1 MPHLRSATAP
11 ASRII
16 VALIAAGL
24 LATAAAAQVVQ
35 RSREVTNARPITQ
48 GLPEQHGGFTFCRLL
63 YDRSRSLSSGL
74 GWSTDYPAADN
85 NFMTRVGELSRVRIS
100 RWRDGSPGIAAVRP
114 TDADLFRCPFVFMS
128 DPGSYDFTTQEVSLM
143 REFLLKGGFLWADDM
158 WGEYAY
164 AQLERN
170 LRRILPEYQLVE
182 LTPEHRLFSAYFRV
196 PEVPQIPSLN
206 FWRRSGGQTSEFG
219 FETARARLLA
229 LVDDDDRIL
238 VLVSHNTDFG
248 DSWEREADEPG
259 YFAEFAAAGYGVGV
273 NVALWIMMGR

>member
-1 MPHLRSATAP
+1 MRYPPPPVVRVA
-11 ASRII
+11 I
-16 VALIAAGL
+16 VLVGIAL

-35 RSREVTNARPITQ
+35 RSREVTNARPVTA
-48 GLPEQHGGFTFCRLL
+48 GLPDRPGDFTFCRLH
-63 YDRSRSLSSGL
+63 YDRSRSLPSGL

-85 NFMTRVGELSRVRIS
+85 NFMTRLGELTAVRIS
-100 RWRDGSPGIAAVRP
+100 RWADGTPGIAAVRP
-114 TDADLFRCPFVFMS
+114 ADPDLFRCPFLFMS
-128 DPGSYDFTTQEVSLM
+128 DPGAYDFTVQEVAAM
-143 REFLLKGGFLWADDM
+143 REYLLKGGFLWADDM

-182 LTPEHRLFSAYFRV
+182 LAPEHRLFSAYFRV
-196 PEVPQIPSLN
+196 PAVPQIPSLN
-206 FWRRSGGQTSEFG
+206 FWRRSGGRTSEFG
-219 FETARARLLA
+219 FETETPRLLA
-229 LVDDDDRIL
+229 LIDEDDRIL